1 VGGSKSGQPV
11 FGPRHLVDVVVV
23 TGRVF
28 SEVGLEKTRVK
39 KNQPSVFF
47 WVFWVFLG
55 FSYIFAQKRD
65 FLGFFF
71 SFMNTFRCIQTLND
85 SHSY

>member
-28 SEVGLEKTRVK
+28 SEAGLDKT
-39 KNQPSVFF
+39 QPSGFF
-47 WVFWVFLG
+47 WVFLVFLG
-55 FSYIFAQKRD
+55 FFGFFGFFYILAQKRE
-65 FLGFFF
+65 FLGFFQF
-71 SFMNTFRCIQTLND
+71 HEYF
-85 SHSY
+85 